1 MRYIIKYH
9 NTFISVYFQNK
20 KENSPNI
27 FFTYSLKSKLK
38 SFYGID
44 MFDPIISRFTDKTY
58 IHKMGKHG
66 IKVESSFFPTKKE
79 VFRGFISSLFGK
91 WRRYQHLMKIF
102 LSLLVQIDFPRIIN
116 FLIPS
121 FYIFSSIS
129 TFYIVFYSSWARSNN
144 IFLRQCLLKD
154 LFDPYNNFLFFV
166 VSHMIAY
173 LSSRI
178 VISSKK

>member
-102 LSLLVQIDFPRIIN
+102 FKSFGANRFPTDHQFSYSLVLYFFVHIN
-116 FLIPS
+116 FL
-121 FYIFSSIS
+121 YR
-129 TFYIVFYSSWARSNN
+129 V
-144 IFLRQCLLKD
+144 
-154 LFDPYNNFLFFV
+154 LFKLGEV
-166 VSHMIAY
+166 Q
-173 LSSRI
+173 
-178 VISSKK
+178 